1 MLWQSHLLTVTYQT
15 LGVIHISTFTY
26 TWLWTCKI
34 FIEMPSFIEGISID
48 KNNFKKVKEIVGAAG
63 S

>member
-26 TWLWTCKI
+26 TWLWTYKI
-34 FIEMPSFIEGISID
+34 FIEMPSFIEGISIN
-48 KNNFKKVKEIVGAAG
+48 KNNWKLENTENHVFSV
-63 S
+63 